1 MIDGKNFKIY
11 EPDDI
16 VQAANRLEVMAIK
29 IKEMADEKNPL
40 LEPFEH
46 TYTIVNDLFTAI
58 AAAGIGAA
66 VARTQGGLVLLKE
79 GASPEDH
86 KEAVAA
92 LEELR
97 KKIKKPA
104 ATIHSGSMPT

>member
-16 VQAANRLEVMAIK
+16 IQAANRLEVMALK
-29 IKEMADEKNPL
+29 IKEMADDKNPL
-40 LEPFEH
+40 LEPFDH
-46 TYTIVNDLFTAI
+46 TYAIVNDLFTAI
-58 AAAGIGAA
+58 AAAGIGCAICKQ
-66 VARTQGGLVLLKE
+66 QGGLVLLKE

-97 KKIKKPA
+97 KKSRAAAA
-104 ATIHSGSMPT
+104 ATPGGIPQ

>member
-16 VQAANRLEVMAIK
+16 VQAANRLEVMALK
-29 IKEMADEKNPL
+29 IKEMADKKNPL
-40 LEPFEH
+40 LKPFDH
-46 TYTIVNDLFTAI
+46 TYAIVNDLFTAI
-58 AAAGIGAA
+58 AAAGIGCAICKQ
-66 VARTQGGLVLLKE
+66 QGGLVLLKE

-86 KEAVAA
+86 KKAVAA

-104 ATIHSGSMPT
+104 APIPFGSMPS

>member
-1 MIDGKNFKIY
+1 MIEGKNFKIY

-16 VQAANRLEVMAIK
+16 VQAANRLEVMALK

-40 LEPFEH
+40 LEPFDH
-46 TYTIVNDLFTAI
+46 TYAIVNDLFTAI
-58 AAAGIGAA
+58 AAAGIGCAICKQ
-66 VARTQGGLVLLKE
+66 QGGLVLLKE

-97 KKIKKPA
+97 KKARDAAA
-104 ATIHSGSMPT
+104 ATPGGILQ

>member
-1 MIDGKNFKIY
+1 MIEGKNFKIY

-16 VQAANRLEVMAIK
+16 VQAANRLEVMALK
-29 IKEMADEKNPL
+29 IKEMADDKNPL
-40 LEPFEH
+40 LEPFDH
-46 TYTIVNDLFTAI
+46 TYAIVNDLFTAI
-58 AAAGIGAA
+58 AAAGIGCAICKQ
-66 VARTQGGLVLLKE
+66 QGGLVLLKE

-97 KKIKKPA
+97 KKSRAAAA
-104 ATIHSGSMPT
+104 ATTGGIPQ